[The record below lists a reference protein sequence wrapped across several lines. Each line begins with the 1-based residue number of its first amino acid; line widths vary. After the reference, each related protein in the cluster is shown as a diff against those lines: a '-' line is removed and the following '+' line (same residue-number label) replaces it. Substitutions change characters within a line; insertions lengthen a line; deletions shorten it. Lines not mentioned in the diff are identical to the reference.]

1 MLLYVN
7 AYAPLDI
14 VNDLKEGQDVVVKV
28 SEVENTE
35 FQGKISV
42 INSKLNSQSRNI
54 LVKVT
59 LSDPNSQLKP
69 GMFAE
74 VGLKE

>member
-1 MLLYVN
+1 ML
-7 AYAPLDI
+7 I
-14 VNDLKEGQDVVVKV
+14 RLKEGQSVVVKV
-28 SEVENTE
+28 SEVPDKQ
-35 FQGKISV
+35 FAGKITV

-59 LSDPNSQLKP
+59 LADPNSLLKP

-74 VGLKE
+74 IGLKK